1 MTAFQIH
8 SSQIRK
14 TITFKRVPKRLTYLG
29 INLTKDMANLYNENY
44 KSLKK
49 EINEDIRIWKDSP
62 CSWISRNNIVKNDFS
77 TKNNLY
83 VQCHPYRNS
92 NGLLH

>member
-14 TITFKRVPKRLTYLG
+14 TITFKIVPKRLTYLG
-29 INLTKDMANLYNENY
+29 INLTKDMTNLYNENY